1 MYRIAVLTN
10 SRAQE
15 AFLAE
20 QISRFCAEHC
30 LFPKMDCYHDQESFF
45 EAARNEPPTNAVI
58 ALPGVDGL
66 NAVEH
71 LRALCPQTRIIWCS
85 DLDFSLH
92 AFRLRADYFLLEP
105 VTEAALRQGFR
116 IWLDEKIRRSST
128 GLTATNTTRRTVY
141 EKEKHRPFCV
151 KPVADRSIV
160 PFHGCLRRN
169 TDAGRQCCRFAARC
183 PVRCGTA
190 LFSGTSLCGA
200 AGKGSEPQAGRG
212 KPLHGQERCK
222 HSSRWLQHRLDG

>member
-1 MYRIAVLTN
+1 MYRIAVLTS

-45 EAARNEPPTNAVI
+45 EAARCEPLTNAVI

-92 AFRLRADYFLLEP
+92 AFRLRADYLS
-105 VTEAALRQGFR
+105 AGAG
-116 IWLDEKIRRSST
+116 
-128 GLTATNTTRRTVY
+128 
-141 EKEKHRPFCV
+141 
-151 KPVADRSIV
+151 DRS
-160 PFHGCLRRN
+160 
-169 TDAGRQCCRFAARC
+169 RFAA
-183 PVRCGTA
+183 GFLHLA
-190 LFSGTSLCGA
+190 GSKKSGRA
-200 AGKGSEPQAGRG
+200 APT
-212 KPLHGQERCK
+212 
-222 HSSRWLQHRLDG
+222 

>member
-1 MYRIAVLTN
+1 MPVRILKAENANDGARERRHAVYRIAVLTS

-45 EAARNEPPTNAVI
+45 EAARNEPLTNAVI

-105 VTEAALRQGFR
+105 AQCS
-116 IWLDEKIRRSST
+116 IR
-128 GLTATNTTRRTVY
+128 
-141 EKEKHRPFCV
+141 
-151 KPVADRSIV
+151 
-160 PFHGCLRRN
+160 
-169 TDAGRQCCRFAARC
+169 
-183 PVRCGTA
+183 
-190 LFSGTSLCGA
+190 
-200 AGKGSEPQAGRG
+200 
-212 KPLHGQERCK
+212 
-222 HSSRWLQHRLDG
+222 